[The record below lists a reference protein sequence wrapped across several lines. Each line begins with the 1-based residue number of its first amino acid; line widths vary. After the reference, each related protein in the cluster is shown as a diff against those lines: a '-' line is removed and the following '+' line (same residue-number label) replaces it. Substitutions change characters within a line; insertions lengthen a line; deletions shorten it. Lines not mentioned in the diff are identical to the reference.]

1 MNMKKIYTVLVSVF
15 AAAVLFTSCNPKDFG
30 DINLSPNSPSTAYTT
45 YLFTN
50 AQRYLYHFVTGN
62 ATNAYDPWQQEWNG
76 YIAEIKNNQYGP
88 LGTTTSYSSNN
99 TFYLY
104 PLKNLHYII
113 EMNEDPEQVDLPNVA
128 ALGTPANQIAAAKTL
143 MGFYYMTMSDIVGP
157 LVVSEAFKGA
167 SEDNWYP
174 KYDTQKEV
182 YEFIDKS
189 LSEAYAQFDA
199 SGSLN
204 AAADANFG
212 GDIAKWKKFNASV
225 RMLAAIKLSDV
236 DEATGKAR
244 FAKAYSDGGMTDVA
258 DGLFHTHDDLNWNM
272 MYYWCNPSYDGAGFG
287 MAPNKYIVDQMKEFE
302 DNRMFKYFD
311 IEGYKGP
318 RSEELFPRDQYTSF
332 YGVPFGLES
341 NTAVNDWTGCCAS
354 IASSM
359 IAMDA
364 SLPVITAARV
374 LLVEAEAAYRGW
386 ISADAKALYEAGIKS
401 SFEQW
406 SATGADEYIAS
417 DKVAYDAANGLEQI
431 AIQRWIAGY
440 LADGIEA
447 WSDWR
452 RLDIPKLFVGPEAA
466 KQGNTH
472 FPYRLAFYNGHD
484 RTLNTEQ
491 YELALKDLSGGVDDV
506 NNRVWWD
513 VADNTEGVIPAEECV
528 PPIK

>member
-1 MNMKKIYTVLVSVF
+1 MKKLYTVLVSVF

-30 DINLSPNSPSTAYTT
+30 DINKSPNSPSTAYTT

-50 AQRYLYHFVTGN
+50 AQRYLYYFVTGN

-76 YIAEIKNNQYGP
+76 YLAEIKNNQYGP
-88 LGTTTSYSSNN
+88 LGTTTNYSANN
-99 TFYLY
+99 TYYLY
-104 PLKNLHYII
+104 PLKNLQYII
-113 EMNEDPEQVDLPNVA
+113 DMNEDPEQVELPSVA

-157 LVVSEAFKGA
+157 IVLSEAFKGS

-189 LSEAYAQFDA
+189 LSEAFSQFDEK
-199 SGSLN
+199 GSLN
-204 AAADANFG
+204 AAADVNFG
-212 GDIAKWKKFNASV
+212 GDVAKWKKFNASV
-225 RMLAAIKLSDV
+225 RMLAAIKLCDV
-236 DEATGKAR
+236 DPATGKAR
-244 FAKAYSDGGMTDVA
+244 FAKAYSDGGMTNVA

-272 MYYWCNPSYDGAGFG
+272 MYYWCNSNYDGAGFS
-287 MAPNKYIVDQMKEFE
+287 MAPNKYIVDQMKDFE

-311 IEGYKGP
+311 IDGYLGNRPEDKFP
-318 RSEELFPRDQYTSF
+318 RSEYTSF

-341 NTAVNDWTGCCAS
+341 NTAVSNWLVCAS
-354 IASSM
+354 SINSSM
-359 IAMDA
+359 LAMDA

-374 LLVEAEAAYRGW
+374 LFTEAEAAARGW
-386 ISADAKALYEAGIKS
+386 ISADAKTLYEAGIKS

-406 SATGADEYIAS
+406 GATGADEYIAS
-417 DKVAYDAANGLEQI
+417 EKVAFDASKAIEQI

-440 LADGIEA
+440 LSDGVEA

-452 RLDIPKLFVGPEAA
+452 RLDIPKMYVGPEAA

-472 FPYRLAFYNGHD
+472 FPYRLAFYSGHD
-484 RTLNTEQ
+484 PELNTDQ
-491 YELALKDLSGGVDDV
+491 YEAALKDLSGGVDDV

-513 VADNTEGVIPAEECV
+513 VADNEEGVIPAEECV
-528 PPIK
+528 PPAL